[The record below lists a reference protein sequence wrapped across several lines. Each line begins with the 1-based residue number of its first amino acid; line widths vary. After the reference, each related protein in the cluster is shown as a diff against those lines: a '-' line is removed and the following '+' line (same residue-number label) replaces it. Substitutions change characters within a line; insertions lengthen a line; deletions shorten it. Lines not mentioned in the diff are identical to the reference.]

1 MQEMLFC
8 KVACYTLII
17 SSVICAL
24 FRWFHM
30 CRPYNLNPSYFY
42 PSRKLVVVAFVSS
55 LLLTPYLF
63 HYDSHDT
70 WLFTKSF
77 MLFFMPVFGTLSFRS
92 FFFGVTATWIRHY
105 LLLLVLPMAVLATLF
120 VFACIGGNYL
130 DVDGFGE
137 HEVVL
142 AASSV
147 LAVKM
152 ILTTRWLFRKINEFV
167 RGEYSNE
174 EDFPLVFAKMVIYI
188 PFWVWV
194 LAIMVFLADS
204 HIVNAIYFI
213 SISVLCIGITILILH
228 PQRRECEVM
237 TKDIENEA
245 LNARAATQSSSSIS
259 DAVKEKIEHQIR
271 DMIEDDRLYL
281 DPKFNKTILAERLG
295 TNRTYLSVVFRERFG
310 SFYCYVN
317 TLRILYALSYLEQHP
332 KATQTEVAAKSGF
345 GTTKTYAKVKKLYEA
360 GELK

>member
-1 MQEMLFC
+1 M
-8 KVACYTLII
+8 
-17 SSVICAL
+17 
-24 FRWFHM
+24 
-30 CRPYNLNPSYFY
+30 
-42 PSRKLVVVAFVSS
+42 
-55 LLLTPYLF
+55 
-63 HYDSHDT
+63 
-70 WLFTKSF
+70 
-77 MLFFMPVFGTLSFRS
+77 
-92 FFFGVTATWIRHY
+92 
-105 LLLLVLPMAVLATLF
+105 
-120 VFACIGGNYL
+120 
-130 DVDGFGE
+130 
-137 HEVVL
+137 
-142 AASSV
+142 
-147 LAVKM
+147 
-152 ILTTRWLFRKINEFV
+152 
-167 RGEYSNE
+167 
-174 EDFPLVFAKMVIYI
+174 VFAKMVIYI

-194 LAIMVFLADS
+194 LAVMVFLADS

-245 LNARAATQSSSSIS
+245 LNARVATQSSSSIS

-271 DMIEDDRLYL
+271 DMVEDDRLYL

-360 GELK
+360 GELKYVACPTSLYSDCMSLSFL